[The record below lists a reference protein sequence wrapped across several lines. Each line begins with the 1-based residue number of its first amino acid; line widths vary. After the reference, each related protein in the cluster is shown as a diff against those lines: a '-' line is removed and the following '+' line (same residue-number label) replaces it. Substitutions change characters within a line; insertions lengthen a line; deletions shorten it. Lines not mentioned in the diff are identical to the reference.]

1 MPPIVSLFCRKSL
14 GPAREVLLRG
24 DLWPHC
30 QRQERPAG
38 WLPDATSFSTS
49 QNSPRFW
56 RLGTAGHHWHQHHV
70 PVPAVT
76 CAAPAPAVT
85 NAATL
90 AENQRPPRSCGC
102 SSCGIFP
109 ASGTPNF
116 PTTARVSKKQ
126 LAPVLGKTLITDGPL
141 RLCAPTCASFPS
153 ICQED
158 SEELAWHIIC
168 LLSRLRVIRSRCR
181 SPSDEALQ
189 LVVEFFGENV

>member
-14 GPAREVLLRG
+14 GPAREVLLRC

-38 WLPDATSFSTS
+38 WLPDATSFSAS

-85 NAATL
+85 NAAAL
-90 AENQRPPRSCGC
+90 AENQRPPHLLLPFLWLLLMWHLSSQWNTKFSNHRREFRKSSSHLCSARRSLPMDL
-102 SSCGIFP
+102 SDFV
-109 ASGTPNF
+109 
-116 PTTARVSKKQ
+116 RQ
-126 LAPVLGKTLITDGPL
+126 LGPL
-141 RLCAPTCASFPS
+141 FHRFAK
-153 ICQED
+153 
-158 SEELAWHIIC
+158 
-168 LLSRLRVIRSRCR
+168 RIRR
-181 SPSDEALQ
+181 SWRGTSSACFHGF
-189 LVVEFFGENV
+189 V